1 MSIQQYI
8 GYDNAVTISN
18 VSADSEQAS
27 YPVTNLANPA
37 TNSLWKSDDASS
49 AQYVTITTANAF
61 QVNYVGIAN
70 HNFGT
75 ADCDIKVQIQPNSGD
90 SWETVVDEFTPADNR
105 VILKSWRKANLLS
118 SSGDLT
124 NTNVWVEKNFPTVTD
139 NGDGSFTIEDDDNS
153 IYEYIHNGVDID
165 VENWYTGGVK
175 IKKDSISKTTR
186 HVGVSLIYTGG
197 QNVDDLSL
205 RVDTSTGETRTYDSY
220 TSEWLDYGQAEL
232 DGDYWIVKLSH
243 KSRPQDNTKIYLRL
257 YPARGHSSTFAGS
270 STATGSATFK
280 EPQVNVGR
288 ALQDYEETPLLA
300 PYAIRIKMTPDG
312 GTKPQMAVVYAGE
325 IMQMQRN
332 IYVGHTPIPY
342 ARNVSAVSRLSES
355 GQFLGR
361 VIKATTYKSRVK
373 IDHMTKDW
381 YRLTFDSFVQA
392 SKTKPFFYAWRLTDY
407 ATEVG
412 YCWVTGNVPVPD
424 NTGPSG
430 MMGVSFD
437 ISGLA

>member
-18 VSADSEQAS
+18 VSADSEQTK
-27 YPVTNLANPA
+27 YPATNLANPA
-37 TNSLWKSDDASS
+37 TNSLWKSESAS
-49 AQYVTITTANAF
+49 AQYVTIDVDAVQNCD
-61 QVNYVGIAN
+61 YIGIAG

-75 ADCDIKVQIQPNSGD
+75 ASCDVEIQGQTVEGGTWSTIVPDFGPACKNFNHSEYIIHEATIEQTSNKSKRQGDFWKLIDNTHSNWHGIKRNYSGAATRTASIVVKAGTLTKCLFKFHNDTDGIRESTNFDLSSGSVLSGSGSIENLGNGEYLISITATSTVNDTLEIHCMNASGD
-90 SWETVVDEFTPADNR
+90 VSYTGTGTDYFYIADLQVDIGNAVKGYAPVTSDDKP
-105 VILKSWRKANLLS
+105 ILK
-118 SSGDLT
+118 
-124 NTNVWVEKNFPTVTD
+124 
-139 NGDGSFTIEDDDNS
+139 
-153 IYEYIHNGVDID
+153 
-165 VENWYTGGVK
+165 
-175 IKKDSISKTTR
+175 
-186 HVGVSLIYTGG
+186 
-197 QNVDDLSL
+197 
-205 RVDTSTGETRTYDSY
+205 
-220 TSEWLDYGQAEL
+220 
-232 DGDYWIVKLSH
+232 
-243 KSRPQDNTKIYLRL
+243 
-257 YPARGHSSTFAGS
+257 TFANDDYYGIRMKITSGGS
-270 STATGSATFK
+270 
-280 EPQVNVGR
+280 
-288 ALQDYEETPLLA
+288 
-300 PYAIRIKMTPDG
+300 
-312 GTKPQMAVVYAGE
+312 TKPQVAVVYAGE

-342 ARNVSAVSRLSES
+342 ARTVNAVSRLSES

-381 YRLTFDSFVQA
+381 YRSTFDSFVQA

>member
-37 TNSLWKSDDASS
+37 TNSLWKSNSTS
-49 AQYVTITTANAF
+49 AQYVTIDVDAVQNCD
-61 QVNYVGIAN
+61 YIGIAG

-75 ADCDIKVQIQPNSGD
+75 AQCDVEIQGQTVDGGAWSTIVPDFGMASRDFSHTSYTYSGASSSSTTEKSKQLGVFWKLYDSTSSGLHFISRTYTGAATRTISLVAKAGILSKCRVKFTNGTDGDRAEGLFDLSSGTKISGEGTLTDLGDGEYLLSATSTSTVDDSIQIFCVSNTGNHNYTGTGRDYFYIADWQ
-90 SWETVVDEFTPADNR
+90 VDIGSEVKGCAPITSDNKP
-105 VILKSWRKANLLS
+105 ILKA
-118 SSGDLT
+118 
-124 NTNVWVEKNFPTVTD
+124 
-139 NGDGSFTIEDDDNS
+139 FTSDD
-153 IYEYIHNGVDID
+153 YYGV
-165 VENWYTGGVK
+165 
-175 IKKDSISKTTR
+175 
-186 HVGVSLIYTGG
+186 
-197 QNVDDLSL
+197 
-205 RVDTSTGETRTYDSY
+205 
-220 TSEWLDYGQAEL
+220 
-232 DGDYWIVKLSH
+232 
-243 KSRPQDNTKIYLRL
+243 
-257 YPARGHSSTFAGS
+257 
-270 STATGSATFK
+270 
-280 EPQVNVGR
+280 
-288 ALQDYEETPLLA
+288 
-300 PYAIRIKMTPDG
+300 RIKITPG
-312 GTKPQMAVVYAGE
+312 GATKPQMAVVYAGE

-342 ARNVSAVSRLSES
+342 ARTVNAVSRLSES

-381 YRLTFDSFVQA
+381 YRSTFDAFVQA
-392 SKTKPFFYAWRLTDY
+392 SRTKPFFYAWRLTDY
-407 ATEVG
+407 ATEIG